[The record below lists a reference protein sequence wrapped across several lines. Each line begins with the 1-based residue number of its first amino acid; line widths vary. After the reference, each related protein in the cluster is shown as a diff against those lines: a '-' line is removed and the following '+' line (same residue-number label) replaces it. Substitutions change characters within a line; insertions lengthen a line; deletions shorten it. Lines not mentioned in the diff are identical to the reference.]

1 MYVCIYIY
9 PHTHIYIYIYI
20 YILILFIFLF
30 FQITFPIVW
39 AWLFPPRVIVRPKVC
54 IRLYRS
60 EADLCCLR
68 RITSEVWITRATP
81 LKKDSGSPV
90 KLPLIPM
97 GNHIY
102 CLWVGNSSS
111 FSWGKV
117 DLGYIFSFY
126 QIKWEKKSWLFLM
139 KWRSHLHY
147 KTIII
152 V

>member
-9 PHTHIYIYIYI
+9 PHTHTYIYI
-20 YILILFIFLF
+20 YILILFYFFF

-117 DLGYIFSFY
+117 DLGYIYFFLSN
-126 QIKWEKKSWLFLM
+126 KMREEKL
-139 KWRSHLHY
+139 
-147 KTIII
+147 IIFNEVEI
-152 V
+152 TPSL